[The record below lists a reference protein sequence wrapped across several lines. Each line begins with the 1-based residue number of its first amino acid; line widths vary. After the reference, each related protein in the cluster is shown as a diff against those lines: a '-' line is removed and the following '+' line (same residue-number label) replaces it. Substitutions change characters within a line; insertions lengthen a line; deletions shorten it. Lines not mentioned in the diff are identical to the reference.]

1 MKTKKRNKF
10 AEKIKTAA
18 IKKKTVVQY
27 CEHLKRGYSKHSFP
41 ELDFRTVEKYA
52 RELKLTDSI
61 KKAERESLL
70 FWERQGIENLTKKL
84 NEKVLFWGIQ
94 NKTPGEKINLDEITV
109 TFNKK
114 TESQE

>member
-1 MKTKKRNKF
+1 MKTKKKNKF

-18 IKKKTVVQY
+18 SKQSIIKKY
-27 CEHLKRGYSKHSFP
+27 CEHLKQGFSKHSFP

-52 RELKLTDSI
+52 RELKLTDII
-61 KKAERESLL
+61 KRAERESLL
-70 FWERQGIENLTKKL
+70 FWERKGIENLTKKL

-114 TESQE
+114 NEKD